1 MEHHRYI
8 TFYCQIAKILSCDRG
23 LIYTLV
29 SEIFEKYCIV
39 CITVIFQSLEKKK
52 FAGSSVVKTGHF
64 HCPGPGSI
72 PGQGTKIP
80 KAMWHWT
87 KKKKKKKPGK
97 YYLLGFPGGSVLEKP
112 GDSGSIP
119 GSGWTYELAHTAT
132 EAQAAR
138 ACALQREATAVRSRR
153 SLQLEKA
160 CAQP

>member
-87 KKKKKKKPGK
+87 KKKKK
-97 YYLLGFPGGSVLEKP
+97 
-112 GDSGSIP
+112 
-119 GSGWTYELAHTAT
+119 
-132 EAQAAR
+132 
-138 ACALQREATAVRSRR
+138 RR
-153 SLQLEKA
+153 SLENIIYWASLVVQCLRNQGTPARSLVRVGPTSWHTQPLKPKQLEPALCNEKPP
-160 CAQP
+160 Q